1 MKYLLIFFLAFSLLL
16 SCNNATSTSQ
26 NVSTDTGGLQDDP
39 DLVAIDACIHGF
51 YQWYETNMNTLANI
65 AYVRSGKPATLDN
78 ANLDEYYAKLKQS
91 GFISQVY
98 IDGDRAYLKN
108 LEATYW
114 KDEDVTEQ
122 PLSGLDYDRFFC
134 GQDYDI
140 VFWTTAPVAADGL
153 GTNQATATL
162 SGVEWDMERTQKF
175 EMVRENGKWRI
186 AKILCE
192 TGE

>member
-1 MKYLLIFFLAFSLLL
+1 MKHLLIFTLAAFSLL
-16 SCNNATSTSQ
+16 SCKNAPAD
-26 NVSTDTGGLQDDP
+26 NGGSQDDP

-51 YQWYETNMNTLANI
+51 YQWYEANMNTLANI
-65 AYVRSGKPATLDN
+65 AYIRPGKPATLDN
-78 ANLDEYYAKLKQS
+78 ARLDEYYTMLQQS

-98 IDGDRAYLKN
+98 IDGDKAYLQN

-114 KDEDVTEQ
+114 KEEDVTEQ

-134 GQDYDI
+134 AQDYDI

-162 SGVEWDMERTQKF
+162 SGVEGSMERTQKF
-175 EMVRENGKWRI
+175 EMVKENGKWLI
-186 AKILCE
+186 AKIVCE